1 MDSYKTSKHLY
12 NDYKNK
18 DFSSRRENTMLVN
31 EQEPSYQPEA
41 PIKKVIQRGQTQFKN
56 FKKKKK
62 KSFSSKLGSHD
73 FEFEK
78 PIIIS

>member
-1 MDSYKTSKHLY
+1 MDTYKTSKHLY

-18 DFSSRRENTMLVN
+18 DFSSRRENTMLLN

-56 FKKKKK
+56 LKKK

-78 PIIIS
+78 PIL

>member
-41 PIKKVIQRGQTQFKN
+41 PIKKVIQRGQTQL
-56 FKKKKK
+56 KKK
-62 KSFSSKLGSHD
+62 
-73 FEFEK
+73 
-78 PIIIS
+78 IIIIIK

>member
-1 MDSYKTSKHLY
+1 MDTYKTSKHLY

-18 DFSSRRENTMLVN
+18 DFSSRRENTMLLN

-56 FKKKKK
+56 LKKKK

-78 PIIIS
+78 PIL

>member
-1 MDSYKTSKHLY
+1 MSRSLATNLRHQSRKSY
-12 NDYKNK
+12 
-18 DFSSRRENTMLVN
+18 REVRL
-31 EQEPSYQPEA
+31 SL
-41 PIKKVIQRGQTQFKN
+41 KFK
-56 FKKKKK
+56 KKKKK